1 MQIFESVI
9 RSHNHKILNPQ
20 EQDIDD
26 QKCNCRRKELCPLQG
41 NCLIKQVIYRGEVVN
56 SSNEDTNNHIGLTE
70 HSFKD
75 RLYKHRN
82 SFKYRNKVNSTE
94 LSKHIW
100 DLKDKQIEKV
110 EIQWSILDR
119 APAYKN
125 GTKHCDLC
133 LTEKF
138 HIIYQ
143 DFETLNSRNELLSN
157 CRHKSKYLLSNF
169 KEIPPDA

>member
-1 MQIFESVI
+1 MPVTRQQITT
-9 RSHNHKILNPQ
+9 L
-20 EQDIDD
+20 D
-26 QKCNCRRKELCPLQG
+26 
-41 NCLIKQVIYRGEVVN
+41 
-56 SSNEDTNNHIGLTE
+56 LTE

-100 DLKDKQIEKV
+100 DLKDKQIENV
-110 EIQWSILDR
+110 EIQWSMLDR
-119 APAYKN
+119 APAFRN
-125 GTKHCDLC
+125 GSKRCDLC

-169 KEIPPDA
+169 KETPPDA